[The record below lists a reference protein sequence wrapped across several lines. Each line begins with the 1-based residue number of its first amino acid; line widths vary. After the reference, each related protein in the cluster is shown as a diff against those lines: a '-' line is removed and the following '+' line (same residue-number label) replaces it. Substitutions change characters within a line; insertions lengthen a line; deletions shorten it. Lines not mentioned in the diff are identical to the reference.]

1 MKLDEINQAN
11 QIFFYRTNCTEADT
25 VGSMGIV
32 KQGFIVHI
40 AVDPKQKYYEPKNE
54 QAKSR

>member
-1 MKLDEINQAN
+1 MNRDEMNRAN
-11 QIFFYRTNCTEADT
+11 QIFFYRTNCAEADT
-25 VGSMGIV
+25 VGSMGII

>member
-1 MKLDEINQAN
+1 MKLDEMNPAN

-40 AVDPKQKYYEPKNE
+40 ASTQSKNITRSF
-54 QAKSR
+54 KKG